1 MAQITKAYAGT
12 EPIACAMV
20 LSALQAAIIMLAM
33 PSILLL
39 LVVCSP
45 LPSFSAA
52 VQNVGQ
58 LRVKLPAFAVYNHF
72 HGPPQGCTAKIPRR
86 NPEKNTFCL
95 KTYLML

>member
-1 MAQITKAYAGT
+1 
-12 EPIACAMV
+12 MV
-20 LSALQAAIIMLAM
+20 FSALQAAIIMPTM

-39 LVVCSP
+39 LVVFSP
-45 LPSFSAA
+45 PPSFSAA
-52 VQNVGQ
+52 VQNVGQLRDNALQALQQ

-95 KTYLML
+95 KTHLML

>member
-20 LSALQAAIIMLAM
+20 FSAWQAAIIMPTM

-39 LVVCSP
+39 LVVFSP
-45 LPSFSAA
+45 PSFSAA

-58 LRVKLPAFAVYNHF
+58 LRGNALQALQQLRVKLPTFAV
-72 HGPPQGCTAKIPRR
+72 
-86 NPEKNTFCL
+86 L
-95 KTYLML
+95 